1 MSSVMT
7 LSVVT
12 ASTTAMLNCL
22 CLQSL
27 MLLLEILII
36 KTAFTFGL
44 LQTLH
49 PPLIIT
55 QIHVFGLNINSII
68 RTELLSGIAGG
79 ERRFLLPPA
88 VLTAKQ
94 GLWSAAIK
102 SVEEVWQQN
111 KCSLFLASLSFQC
124 SKNSLTD
131 FSCFLSYTKL
141 NC

>member
-1 MSSVMT
+1 MSSVTT

-12 ASTTAMLNCL
+12 DFTPAMLNCL

-55 QIHVFGLNINSII
+55 QIHVFGLNT
-68 RTELLSGIAGG
+68 TELLFGIAGG

-88 VLTAKQ
+88 VLTGKQ
-94 GLWSAAIK
+94 VLWSAVIK
-102 SVEEVWQQN
+102 SVEEVWQQS
-111 KCSLFLASLSFQC
+111 KCSLFLASLSVQC

-131 FSCFLSYTKL
+131 FSCFLSYIKL
-141 NC
+141 KC